1 MQALSGGCH
10 CGNIRLDLQLT
21 HAPADYQPRA
31 CDCDFCR
38 MHGAAYVSDAA
49 GTLQLRIRD
58 PDAAGRYRQGS
69 GRAELVLCRTCGVLI
84 GAVCAIEEQLY
95 GTVNARAL
103 DAYAQFG
110 AAQTVSPRTL
120 NESDKVRRW
129 QQLWFP
135 NVVIRS

>member
-1 MQALSGGCH
+1 MHALSGSCH

-21 HAPADYQPRA
+21 RAPADCQPRA

-38 MHGAAYVSDAA
+38 MHGASYVSDSA

-58 PDAAGRYRQGS
+58 PEATGRYRQGS
-69 GRAELVLCRTCGVLI
+69 GRAELVLCRNCGVLI

-95 GTVNARAL
+95 GTVNARVL
-103 DAYAQFG
+103 DAYAQFA

-120 NESDKVRRW
+120 SESDKVRRW

-135 NVVIRS
+135 KVVIRS

>member
-1 MQALSGGCH
+1 MHAVSGRCH

-21 HAPADYQPRA
+21 RAPADYQPRT

-38 MHGAAYVSDAA
+38 MHGASYVSDAA

-58 PDAAGRYRQGS
+58 PEATVRYRQGS
-69 GRAELVLCRTCGVLI
+69 GRAELLLCRTCGVLI

-95 GTVNARAL
+95 GTVNARVL

-110 AAQTVSPRTL
+110 AATTVSPRTL

-129 QQLWFP
+129 RQLWFP
-135 NVVIRS
+135 NVSIRS